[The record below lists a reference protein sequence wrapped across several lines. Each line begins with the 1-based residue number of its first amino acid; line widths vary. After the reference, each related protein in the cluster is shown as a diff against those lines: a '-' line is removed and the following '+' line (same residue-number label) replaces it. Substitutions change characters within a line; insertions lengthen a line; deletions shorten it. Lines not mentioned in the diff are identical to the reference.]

1 MRDLKIEVIGAP
13 CEYGIEPPRSISHGV
28 NYHIKDISH
37 NIKVRSVV
45 FKLVMAHLQ
54 ALYVKSIFHHHCLSS
69 KLDFFDVSTFF
80 LNITVH

>member
-54 ALYVKSIFHHHCLSS
+54 EGNNREIDKVFCGDSN
-69 KLDFFDVSTFF
+69 DQT
-80 LNITVH
+80 